1 MNTLKKTALVI
12 SLLIPA
18 NGLFAFDIYKF
29 GSQVKNSANNTW
41 TYISSNTKK
50 GWDKF
55 APANALN
62 QAKDTIKNHP
72 IITTSAVVAT
82 STAAFLATKYK
93 DQIKKFAK
101 DQKANAYNK
110 YADLKEKYAELKNKY
125 DNLDNAKKS
134 NLKKIT
140 LATSAPIATGLA
152 AFIGYKAYKALKK

>member
-1 MNTLKKTALVI
+1 MNTLKKTTLVI

-50 GWDKF
+50 AWDKF

-62 QAKDTIKNHP
+62 QAKDIIKNHP
-72 IITTSAVVAT
+72 VITTSAVVAT

-110 YADLKEKYAELKNKY
+110 YAELKNKY

-134 NLKKIT
+134 NLKKIA
-140 LATSAPIATGLA
+140 LVTSATAATGLA
-152 AFIGYKAYKALKK
+152 GFVAYNCVYE

>member
-18 NGLFAFDIYKF
+18 NGLFAFDIYRLGK
-29 GSQVKNSANNTW
+29 QVKNSAKNTW
-41 TYISSNTKK
+41 TYVSRNTKK
-50 GWDKF
+50 SWDKF
-55 APANALN
+55 APATANALN

-101 DQKANAYNK
+101 NQKANAYN
-110 YADLKEKYAELKNKY
+110 KYAELKNKY

-134 NLKKIT
+134 NLKKIA
-140 LATSAPIATGLA
+140 LVTSATGATGLA
-152 AFIGYKAYKALKK
+152 GFVAYNLFKNKIKIIK

>member
-1 MNTLKKTALVI
+1 MEAFNMNTLKKTTLVI

-50 GWDKF
+50 AWDKF

-62 QAKDTIKNHP
+62 QAKDIIKNHP
-72 IITTSAVVAT
+72 VITTSAVVAT
-82 STAAFLATKYK
+82 STAAFLAIKYK

-110 YADLKEKYAELKNKY
+110 YAELKNKY

-134 NLKKIT
+134 TLKKMT
-140 LATSAPIATGLA
+140 GATALAG
-152 AFIGYKAYKALKK
+152 FIGYKAYKALKNKSLSSN